1 MAKVTLSIDYDYSF
15 FLLGISCHQPI
26 YKFCWSVNKTL
37 KMGFKRVD
45 DLMIQFKGKAGL
57 IQYLKYEFIDDL
69 AYREY
74 YLLENHS
81 EKSPLIPEHKQM
93 DFFYIIKGN
102 LTPTDCKVE
111 LERMRTVP
119 GLLAAVE
126 INAEHLKSKENL
138 IF

>member
-1 MAKVTLSIDYDYSF
+1 
-15 FLLGISCHQPI
+15 
-26 YKFCWSVNKTL
+26 
-37 KMGFKRVD
+37 
-45 DLMIQFKGKAGL
+45 
-57 IQYLKYEFIDDL
+57 
-69 AYREY
+69 
-74 YLLENHS
+74 
-81 EKSPLIPEHKQM
+81 M

-119 GLLAAVE
+119 GLLAAFE